1 MQNFVTRG
9 CADRAHHAAP
19 LGLIFRVVLRVGFE
33 GGPCGALGGSIF
45 NFLPPSFLQ
54 RTDIRLGKAWG
65 DSKIP
70 GVALSVQKQNA
81 LIGAFLY
88 VPKPSRPTGGP
99 PIGTGNE
106 VNVLKHE

>member
-1 MQNFVTRG
+1 MAVQFFVTRG
-9 CADRAHHAAP
+9 CADSAHHAVP
-19 LGLIFRVVLRVGFE
+19 RGMIFRVVLRVGFE

-81 LIGAFLY
+81 LFEAFLHA
-88 VPKPSRPTGGP
+88 PKRMGPTGGP
-99 PIGTGNE
+99 PFGTGNE
-106 VNVLKHE
+106 IYIF

>member
-1 MQNFVTRG
+1 MSDF
-9 CADRAHHAAP
+9 
-19 LGLIFRVVLRVGFE
+19 LRWVGFE

-54 RTDIRLGKAWG
+54 RADIRLGKAWG

-81 LIGAFLY
+81 LFEAFLY
-88 VPKPSRPTGGP
+88 VPKRVGATGGP
-99 PIGTGNE
+99 PSGTGNE
-106 VNVLKHE
+106 AHGAYVICISSFINK

>member
-1 MQNFVTRG
+1 MSDF
-9 CADRAHHAAP
+9 
-19 LGLIFRVVLRVGFE
+19 LRWVGFE

-54 RTDIRLGKAWG
+54 RADIRLGKAWG

-88 VPKPSRPTGGP
+88 VPKPTRPTGGP
-99 PIGTGNE
+99 PFGTGNE
-106 VNVLKHE
+106 VRRAVSCLLPELPAHPNMWQAGGGG